1 MCDTNWTTQNTD
13 YISPTPDQEYYK
25 LNAEKSSLECFPMYK
40 CKTGH
45 NYVQAFPQFMEQIKL
60 SWKHKK
66 EQHSL

>member
-1 MCDTNWTTQNTD
+1 
-13 YISPTPDQEYYK
+13 
-25 LNAEKSSLECFPMYK
+25 LECFPMYK